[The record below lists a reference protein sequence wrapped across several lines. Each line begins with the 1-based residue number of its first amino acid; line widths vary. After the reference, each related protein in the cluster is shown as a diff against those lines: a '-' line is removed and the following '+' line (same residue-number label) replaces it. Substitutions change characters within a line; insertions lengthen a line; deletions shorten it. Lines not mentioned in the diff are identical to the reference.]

1 MTNKINI
8 IEYDEIRAGIDAI
21 KAECDFL
28 PDVSTKDGY
37 EKSKRLA
44 LDHGKVLTKL
54 ESVRK
59 ERKSYW
65 LEGGKQVDSQ
75 AKSIKEEIEEAINPH
90 KEAYKNLDNAKKE
103 REKARVAA
111 LEERVQ
117 FIVNLHESMQDSSSD
132 EVMAAIE
139 GLNSE
144 ECLDFYEFTMQ
155 ALEARKA
162 SQQKLAD
169 LYRRVKKSEDEAE
182 ELAKLRELQE
192 ERTRID
198 REEQIKREASAK
210 AEAEKQE
217 AVNRQMAAEQAKID
231 AERRAIEAEKAAKV
245 ESEQA
250 ALRAIEAEKQ
260 SKINADIA
268 AKNARDAEIKRQE
281 EVIKAEQEDIAK
293 REANKKHVGAIL
305 KAAKEALMAEDL
317 SEDIAKKVV
326 LAIKAGKIP
335 NVSIKY

>member
-1 MTNKINI
+1 VEKINI
-8 IEYDEIRAGIDAI
+8 VEYDEIRAGIDKI

-28 PDVSTKDGY
+28 PDVSTKEGY
-37 EKSKRLA
+37 EKSRRLA
-44 LDHGKVLTKL
+44 LDHGKVLSKL
-54 ESVRK
+54 EAVRK

-75 AKSIKEEIEEAINPH
+75 AKAIKAEIEEAIGPH
-90 KEAYKNLDNAKKE
+90 KDAYKNLDNAKKE

-117 FIVNLHESMQDSSSD
+117 FIVNLPGSMQDSSSD

-182 ELAKLRELQE
+182 ELAELRRLQE
-192 ERTRID
+192 EMARID
-198 REEQIKREASAK
+198 REEKIKREASAK

-217 AVNRQMAAEQAKID
+217 AINRQMAAEQAKID
-231 AERRAIEAEKAAKV
+231 AERRAIEAEKAAKA
-245 ESEQA
+245 EHEKASS
-250 ALRAIEAEKQ
+250 RAIEAEKQ
-260 SKINADIA
+260 AKINADIA
-268 AKNARDAEIKRQE
+268 AKNAREAEIKRQE
-281 EVIKAEQEDIAK
+281 EANKAEQEEIAK
-293 REANKKHVGAIL
+293 REANKKHVGAVR
-305 KAAKEALMAEDL
+305 KAAKEAIMLHGVDEAT
-317 SEDIAKKVV
+317 AKALV
-326 LAIKAGKIP
+326 LAINKGDIP
-335 NVSIKY
+335 NVLIKY

>member
-1 MTNKINI
+1 MERINI
-8 IEYDEIRAGIDAI
+8 VEYDEIRAGIDKI

-28 PDVSTKDGY
+28 PDVSTKEGY

-44 LDHGKVLTKL
+44 LDHGKILTKL

-75 AKSIKEEIEEAINPH
+75 AKAIKVEIEKAIDPH
-90 KEAYKNLDNAKKE
+90 KSAYKKLDNAKKE
-103 REKARVAA
+103 REKARVTA

-117 FIVNLHESMQDSSSD
+117 FIVNLPESMQDSSSD
-132 EVMAAIE
+132 EIMAAIE

-169 LYRRVKKSEDEAE
+169 LYWRVKKSEDEAE
-182 ELAKLRELQE
+182 ELAKLRKIQE
-192 ERTRID
+192 ERAQKE
-198 REEQIKREASAK
+198 REDQIRNEAIASQQK
-210 AEAEKQE
+210 A
-217 AVNRQMAAEQAKID
+217 VDDAEQK
-231 AERRAIEAEKAAKV
+231 
-245 ESEQA
+245 
-250 ALRAIEAEKQ
+250 
-260 SKINADIA
+260 
-268 AKNARDAEIKRQE
+268 ARDAAENERRRIADE
-281 EVIKAEQEDIAK
+281 AEQNRLESER
-293 REANKKHVGAIL
+293 RERDKKHVGAVR
-305 KAAKEALMAEDL
+305 KAAKEAIMRLGVDETT
-317 SEDIAKKVV
+317 AKALV
-326 LAIKAGKIP
+326 LAINKGDIP